1 MATHIGRRPELI
13 RYGTAAAFLVAVTIA
28 ALLIRSGLNG
38 ADRPSTTTGATR
50 SARVTESRYVPP
62 SQRRYYRVQ
71 NGDTLA
77 AIALHFHTTVSQLER
92 LNPKIRATALYIHY
106 RLRVK

>member
-28 ALLIRSGLNG
+28 ALLIRAGLNG
-38 ADRPSTTTGATR
+38 ADRASTTPAAR
-50 SARVTESRYVPP
+50 STRVTESRYVPP
-62 SQRRYYRVQ
+62 SQRRYYRVR

-77 AIALHFHTTVSQLER
+77 AIALHFHTSVSQLER
-92 LNPKIRATALYIHY
+92 LNPKIKATALYIHY